1 MAVPREIRHRLDF
14 GGLIAMRYDPRDM
27 THGNLWKQILIFS
40 LPLMASNLLQVLFNM
55 SDIAVVGQF
64 AGSHALGSVGSTAT
78 LAALYSGF
86 LIGMGAGV
94 NVLTA
99 RFIGARERENTRQ
112 TVHTASAVCLGLGVI
127 LFALC
132 FCLARPLLTLLG
144 TKEELID
151 GAILYMRIYAF
162 GLPAMALYNFGSA
175 VLTASG
181 DTKRPLIFL
190 SIAGGLN
197 ICLNL
202 FFVIVCKMAADGV
215 ALATI
220 LSQYTSAV
228 LVLRV
233 LLRTQEDY
241 RLELKNFVFSWEKA
255 QRILA
260 LGITSGLQHAI
271 FAMANLFIQSAVN
284 TFSAAVVEGNSAAAN
299 ADSLVYEVM
308 AAPYTACSTFIS
320 QNYGAHNKERIQKAY
335 RVSLVYSFGVGAVL
349 GLALWALNRS
359 TAAEEAASSAA
370 ADGTIPL
377 CSFSTADLSRITY
390 TYNGQTL
397 TLDHADGSWTLAED
411 SDYHLD
417 ESACNTM
424 VTALSSLHAKRQLDA
439 QAGED
444 YGFDAPELTVTVTA
458 AGQTTTLTLGS
469 SNTVTGDR
477 YVQKDGDTAL
487 YTVDASRTACF
498 AYDKAGLFGSF
509 SPAGFAASDVEQV
522 AYTLASGEKVSLTAG
537 SELAEDGDEADSA
550 SYETVWRFAGDADTD
565 LDQDKVQSMLS
576 ALSSYVSGQI
586 TPADGAD
593 PAACG
598 FDAPLAVV
606 QVTTADGTKTLTY
619 ASGTDGYYLMV
630 EGDDSIYAV
639 DGSIVQAVTQT
650 ADALTAA

>member
-1 MAVPREIRHRLDF
+1 MNAKRR
-14 GGLIAMRYDPRDM
+14 
-27 THGNLWKQILIFS
+27 
-40 LPLMASNLLQVLFNM
+40 
-55 SDIAVVGQF
+55 
-64 AGSHALGSVGSTAT
+64 T
-78 LAALYSGF
+78 LA
-86 LIGMGAGV
+86 
-94 NVLTA
+94 VLA
-99 RFIGARERENTRQ
+99 
-112 TVHTASAVCLGLGVI
+112 
-127 LFALC
+127 
-132 FCLARPLLTLLG
+132 
-144 TKEELID
+144 
-151 GAILYMRIYAF
+151 
-162 GLPAMALYNFGSA
+162 AM
-175 VLTASG
+175 
-181 DTKRPLIFL
+181 I
-190 SIAGGLN
+190 
-197 ICLNL
+197 
-202 FFVIVCKMAADGV
+202 
-215 ALATI
+215 
-220 LSQYTSAV
+220 
-228 LVLRV
+228 
-233 LLRTQEDY
+233 
-241 RLELKNFVFSWEKA
+241 
-255 QRILA
+255 
-260 LGITSGLQHAI
+260 
-271 FAMANLFIQSAVN
+271 
-284 TFSAAVVEGNSAAAN
+284 
-299 ADSLVYEVM
+299 
-308 AAPYTACSTFIS
+308 
-320 QNYGAHNKERIQKAY
+320 
-335 RVSLVYSFGVGAVL
+335 AVL

-397 TLDHADGSWTLAED
+397 TLDDADGSWTLVED

-424 VTALSSLHAKRQLDA
+424 VTALSSLNAKRQLDA

-444 YGFDAPELTVTVTA
+444 YGLDAPELTVTVTA
-458 AGQTTTLTLGS
+458 AGQTTTLTFGS

-498 AYDKAGLFGSF
+498 ACDKAGLFGSF
-509 SPAGFAASDVEQV
+509 SPAGFAASDVE
-522 AYTLASGEKVSLTAG
+522 VSLTAG
-537 SELAEDGDEADSA
+537 SELAGDGDEADSA

>member
-1 MAVPREIRHRLDF
+1 MNAKRR
-14 GGLIAMRYDPRDM
+14 
-27 THGNLWKQILIFS
+27 
-40 LPLMASNLLQVLFNM
+40 
-55 SDIAVVGQF
+55 
-64 AGSHALGSVGSTAT
+64 T
-78 LAALYSGF
+78 LA
-86 LIGMGAGV
+86 
-94 NVLTA
+94 VL
-99 RFIGARERENTRQ
+99 
-112 TVHTASAVCLGLGVI
+112 
-127 LFALC
+127 
-132 FCLARPLLTLLG
+132 
-144 TKEELID
+144 
-151 GAILYMRIYAF
+151 
-162 GLPAMALYNFGSA
+162 
-175 VLTASG
+175 
-181 DTKRPLIFL
+181 
-190 SIAGGLN
+190 
-197 ICLNL
+197 
-202 FFVIVCKMAADGV
+202 
-215 ALATI
+215 
-220 LSQYTSAV
+220 
-228 LVLRV
+228 
-233 LLRTQEDY
+233 
-241 RLELKNFVFSWEKA
+241 
-255 QRILA
+255 
-260 LGITSGLQHAI
+260 
-271 FAMANLFIQSAVN
+271 
-284 TFSAAVVEGNSAAAN
+284 AAV
-299 ADSLVYEVM
+299 
-308 AAPYTACSTFIS
+308 I
-320 QNYGAHNKERIQKAY
+320 
-335 RVSLVYSFGVGAVL
+335 AVL

-397 TLDHADGSWTLAED
+397 TLDDADGSWTLAED

-424 VTALSSLHAKRQLDA
+424 VTALSSLNAKRQLDA

-458 AGQTTTLTLGS
+458 AGQTTPLTFGS

-537 SELAEDGDEADSA
+537 SELAGDGDEADSA

-565 LDQDKVQSMLS
+565 LDQDKVQSMLSALDQDKVQSMLS

-619 ASGTDGYYLMV
+619 ASGNDGYYLMV